1 MEGAPATRTVTYA
14 DRWSRR
20 KRSIVGPL
28 EEAAARERHE
38 RGEPYTAVLDDPER
52 PSVVIEPALKG
63 GVVRSRFFDD
73 ALRNYMTYVFTRPA
87 DKDGDLFLEQ
97 LTLQRYD
104 DAGALAT
111 DEHWIF
117 EPPNIAHVKKRDHT
131 TREAETY
138 DVEADLS
145 RNCEPAPPFG
155 EYDSI
160 SRIER

>member
-1 MEGAPATRTVTYA
+1 MQDAPATRTITYA

-20 KRSIVGPL
+20 KRTVVGPL
-28 EEAAARERHE
+28 DEDAARARHD

-52 PSVVIEPALKG
+52 PRVVIEPALKG

-73 ALRNYMTYVFTRPA
+73 ALRNYMTYVFTRPP
-87 DKDGDLFLEQ
+87 DTDGDLFLEQ

-104 DAGALAT
+104 DDGALTT

-117 EPPNIAHVKKRDHT
+117 EPPNIAHVKKRDHS
-131 TREAETY
+131 TREAERY
-138 DVEADLS
+138 DVESDLS
-145 RNCEPAPPFG
+145 QNHEPPPAFG